1 MYFLL
6 SPAKNLDDSPNIPL
20 ALDEYISTPAL
31 IEQSFELI
39 KTLKTHD
46 VIDTQELMKVS
57 GKIAQLTVNRHQ
69 AWVYPFDER
78 GKPAVYLFNGDVYTG
93 LQAKTFNQDEM
104 LYLNQHLGILS
115 GLYGIL
121 KPLDNILP
129 YRLEMGTKLK
139 TSHHDDLYT
148 YWGNSITD
156 IINQRIIESGSDI
169 LINLASDEY
178 FRSVNTKNINATIIT
193 PKFLDYKNGDYK
205 IISFYAKKARGMM
218 MNFATRKQIT
228 NPKDLQSFC
237 DDGYYFDSAESSK
250 TVWVFKRNQF

>member
-6 SPAKNLDDSPNIPL
+6 SPAKNLDDSPSTPL
-20 ALDEYISTPAL
+20 ALDEYLSTPAL
-31 IEQSFELI
+31 IQRSLPLI
-39 KTLKTHD
+39 KTLKNYD
-46 VIDTQELMKVS
+46 VIDTQELMHVS
-57 GKIAQLTVNRHQ
+57 AKIAELTVRRHQ
-69 AWVYPFDER
+69 SWVYPFDER
-78 GKPAVYLFNGDVYTG
+78 AKPAVYLFNGDVYTG
-93 LQAKTFNQDEM
+93 LQAKNFNKDEM

-139 TSHHDDLYT
+139 TDHSDDLYT
-148 YWGNSITD
+148 YWGNDITQV
-156 IINQRIIESGSDI
+156 INERIKQSGSDV

-178 FRSVNTKNINATIIT
+178 YRSVNPKNIQATIIT

-218 MNFATRKQIT
+218 MNFATKNQLT
-228 NPKDLQSFC
+228 DPKDLQAFC
-237 DDGYYFDSAESSK
+237 DDGYYFDSTNSSQ
-250 TVWVFKRNQF
+250 TAWLFKRNQL